1 MLVTKIEDSEGNVIA
16 EFAPRTNEVYSEE
29 TAYNMIDMMKAV
41 VDEGT
46 GRKLRYAFN
55 MKGPIAGKTGTTNS
69 NSDGWFVGCVP
80 QLVTAVWVGGDER
93 DIHFNSTA
101 IGQGSATAL
110 PIWALYMRRVYANK
124 ALGYDPNRDFDKPAA
139 PATTHRH
146 AGKKDGD
153 GGGGDDENADNANEN
168 LMEKEG
174 GEQPKTQSKSSSEK
188 YFE

>member
-1 MLVTKIEDSEGNVIA
+1 M
-16 EFAPRTNEVYSEE
+16 
-29 TAYNMIDMMKAV
+29 
-41 VDEGT
+41 
-46 GRKLRYAFN
+46 
-55 MKGPIAGKTGTTNS
+55 
-69 NSDGWFVGCVP
+69 
-80 QLVTAVWVGGDER
+80 GGDER

-124 ALGYDPNRDFDKPAA
+124 ALGYDPNRDFDKPAELT
-139 PATTHRH
+139 TTHRH